1 MLKGF
6 LILIIFSTVS
16 VANETQ
22 FIRDAYFKSYKHQS
36 NKNYKEAIKA
46 LSLLY
51 KKYPK
56 GYTLNLRMAY
66 LYYLSKEYNKAIIYY
81 KKASKI
87 IPSSNEAKLG
97 LTKVYLASKKYK
109 QAQTLAYAM
118 LKTDYYSF
126 YGNLY
131 AIQALVAQNK
141 NREALRIIN
150 KMLAVFPTNISYLE
164 ELAMLYKKT
173 NNNYLNDIYETLYI
187 LDPSNRLLNSVKRD

>member
-1 MLKGF
+1 MLKVF
-6 LILIIFSTVS
+6 VILIIFSTFS
-16 VANETQ
+16 IANETQ
-22 FIRDAYFKSYKHQS
+22 FIRDAYFKSYKHES
-36 NKNYKEAIKA
+36 NKNYKKAIKA
-46 LSLLY
+46 LSALY
-51 KKYPK
+51 TKYPK

-66 LYYLSKEYNKAIIYY
+66 LYYLSQQYSLAIIYY

-97 LTKVYLASKKYK
+97 LTKVYLASKQYK
-109 QAQTLAYAM
+109 QAQILAYSM

-141 NREALRIIN
+141 NKNALQIIN

-164 ELAMLYKKT
+164 ELVKLYKKS
-173 NNNYLNDIYETLYI
+173 NHKYLNNIYETLYI
-187 LDPSNRLLNSVKRD
+187 LDPSNALLKSK